1 MITTNR
7 RYTIQEVCKR
17 LNIPKYTFRFWE
29 KEMMN
34 KDVSMETKLHTGEQ
48 LFSEG
53 QVEAAKHVFLEILE
67 EDPNNP
73 EILNN
78 MGVIEYSQENVQ
90 EAVDYFLK
98 ALLIEPDHQD
108 ALMNLALLYRPDDA
122 E

>member
-1 MITTNR
+1 
-7 RYTIQEVCKR
+7 
-17 LNIPKYTFRFWE
+17 
-29 KEMMN
+29 
-34 KDVSMETKLHTGEQ
+34 MEAKLHTGEQ

-98 ALLIEPDHQD
+98 ALLIEPDYQD